1 MASPNEFRSPRSAA
15 AAGHWPLRSGLLDGA
30 LLVAVWMALWTF
42 FALGVLEPAARFEG
56 SRPAAVRPA

>member
-1 MASPNEFRSPRSAA
+1 MASSNASLSSRFLAVGGRRSSRHA
-15 AAGHWPLRSGLLDGA
+15 LLDGA

-42 FALGVLEPAARFEG
+42 FALGVVQPAAGLEK